1 MVKDS
6 PCRNCDKRVATAT
19 YNCHHDCVEYLAYR
33 EELANLN
40 KEERDNVYQ
49 SYIVNAVYRKRK
61 CKNEKNRT

>member
-6 PCRNCDKRVATAT
+6 PCHNCDRRYVTKTE
-19 YNCHHDCVEYLAYR
+19 NCHHKCSDYLAYR

-49 SYIVNAVYRKRK
+49 AYIVNAVYRKRK
-61 CKNEKNRT
+61 FKNEKNCT